1 MDEDEDGVDGG
12 GEEWFHP
19 GDGVRRE
26 ERRTARGRSRNTD
39 HSSFLSVEIPGGLK
53 LAEVC
58 WTCSLGGEEDRGV
71 DMAV

>member
-39 HSSFLSVEIPGGLK
+39 HSSFLLRSRE
-53 LAEVC
+53 A
-58 WTCSLGGEEDRGV
+58 
-71 DMAV
+71 